1 MSRHEELISALR
13 DLADP
18 AGVEGQA
25 RFGITGANRLGVR
38 VADLRRLARGHR
50 RDHALA
56 VELWLSGIHEA
67 RILATLVDDPAAVT
81 KTQMERW
88 VRDFDSWD
96 IVDGACGNLFDQT
109 PFAYDKALEWSRR
122 KPEFQKRAGFA
133 LMAWLATHDK
143 GAHDAAFRPFL
154 AAIVREANDDRNF
167 VRKAVNWALRCI
179 GKRNQALNKAAID
192 TVRRVRALDT
202 RAARWIAADALRELE
217 SPAVRAKL
225 GHDS

>member
-1 MSRHEELISALR
+1 VSRHEELLAAVR
-13 DLADP
+13 ALADP

-38 VADLRRLARGHR
+38 VTDLRRLARGHR
-50 RDHALA
+50 RDHPLA
-56 VELWLSGIHEA
+56 MELWSSGIHEA

-109 PFAYDKALEWSRR
+109 PFAYDKALEWSGR

-133 LMAWLATHDK
+133 LMAYIAVHDK
-143 GAHDAAFRPFL
+143 SARDTAFKPFL
-154 AAIVREANDDRNF
+154 GAIVREANDDRNF
-167 VRKAVNWALRCI
+167 VRKAVNWALRQI
-179 GKRNQALNKAAID
+179 GKRNQALHKEAIE
-192 TVRRVRALDT
+192 TALRVRALDT
-202 RAARWIAADALRELE
+202 KAARWIAADALRELE
-217 SPAVRAKL
+217 SAAVRAKV
-225 GHDS
+225 GRAS